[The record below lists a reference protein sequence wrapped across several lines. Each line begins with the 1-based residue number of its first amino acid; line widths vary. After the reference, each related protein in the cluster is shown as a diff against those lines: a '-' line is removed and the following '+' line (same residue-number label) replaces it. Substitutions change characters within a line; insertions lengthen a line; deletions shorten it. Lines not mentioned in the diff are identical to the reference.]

1 MNEISR
7 PATTDIAQ
15 RKIVHITAKP
25 GSADAMRTALLA
37 LEASTRLEEGCSG
50 FTFFQSLS
58 APAHFLLIEEFA
70 SDAALALHMQM
81 PHTQAFFARDLVAGI
96 APVAKAWLS

>member
-1 MNEISR
+1 MNEITK
-7 PATTDIAQ
+7 PATTDAAQ

-25 GSADAMRTALLA
+25 GSGDAMRAALLA
-37 LEASTRLEEGCSG
+37 LEAPTRLEEGCSG

-58 APAHFLLIEEFA
+58 APEHFLLIEEFA
-70 SDAALALHMQM
+70 SAAALALHMQL

-96 APVAKAWLS
+96 APVAKDWLA

>member
-1 MNEISR
+1 MNEITKQ
-7 PATTDIAQ
+7 ATANAAQ

-25 GSADAMRTALLA
+25 GSADAVRAALLA
-37 LEASTRLEEGCSG
+37 LEAPTRLEEGCNG

-58 APAHFLLIEEFA
+58 APEHFLLIEEFA
-70 SDAALALHMQM
+70 SAAALALHMQL

-96 APVAKAWLS
+96 APVAKDWLS